1 MDREQ
6 PNSRFFKDTSHLPG
20 PIPSPSGQ
28 AVSGSRPCCSLDE
41 CSFSESLCKN
51 VLSRVCHSVCDLF
64 FKAERTKVKT
74 RVLMGKQIASPDSTS
89 LSPAQTMGCL
99 RVGHLQLQGS
109 SLFRCF
115 VFQFTAP
122 TLWKVAGVKQLAPR

>member
-89 LSPAQTMGCL
+89 LFPHRQWDVFGWAIF
-99 RVGHLQLQGS
+99 S
-109 SLFRCF
+109 SRAVHCF
-115 VFQFTAP
+115 VVLCFNS
-122 TLWKVAGVKQLAPR
+122 QLPLCGRLQV